1 MIGERLVEDMTDAE
15 RQRAQRV
22 EAVLPALRAAAA
34 EADRTATFPVSHIG
48 LLREAGLLGL
58 VVPEQFGGLG
68 GTLRDLAAATYAM
81 GTACPSTALAYF
93 FHNTSASRG
102 LLPLEAIGAG
112 LFDEAEIPVVRAFAE
127 KVLTRMADGVWLAN
141 FASESVKTSGANITI
156 ATTAHKVDGGWI
168 LNGEK
173 SFGCA
178 TGVADYYLTSA
189 KLEGYSTAE
198 GLATFFVPRDAP
210 GVTVRAPW
218 DGLGMRA
225 TANNGIRLTDVFV
238 ADSEALGIP
247 GAFTKMLTMSRGS
260 FVGNQL
266 AIAAVYTGCAQ
277 RVYDEILTATTTK
290 TFADTGAPIASAP
303 VHQVLFGEMTR
314 DLQTAYLWLRYQLTV
329 ETAEVPFKPK
339 QEVFTQWRLGKGA
352 VTEACFRVALG
363 ALKAGGTSA
372 ASMDGIA
379 GRALRDLAMGLVMT
393 FPAERGMLEVAR
405 IVTEAKANELFAPAP
420 ETPAP
425 SLPPQLPNTSGDST
439 PEPKPASNTSE
450 MESAGIAAETRAMNE
465 TRSATGAPETAGAA
479 AQDRATSEVA
489 R

>member
-1 MIGERLVEDMTDAE
+1 MIGERLVEQMTAAE
-15 RQRAQRV
+15 RDRARRV
-22 EAVLPALRAAAA
+22 ESVLPALRAAAE
-34 EADRTATFPVSHIG
+34 EADRTATFPVSHIA
-48 LLREAGLLGL
+48 LLRDAGLLGL
-58 VVPEQFGGLG
+58 VVPEKFGGLG

-102 LLPLEAIGAG
+102 LLPLEAIDAG
-112 LFDEAEIPVVRAFAE
+112 LFDDAEIPVVRAFAE

-141 FASESVKTSGANITI
+141 FASESVKTSAANITI
-156 ATTAHKVDGGWI
+156 ATTATKIDDGWI

-189 KLEGYSTAE
+189 KLDGYDTAE
-198 GLATFFVPRDAP
+198 GLATFFVPRAAD
-210 GVTVRAPW
+210 GVSVRAPW

-225 TANNGIRLTDVFV
+225 TANNGIRLDNVFIP
-238 ADSEALGIP
+238 DDEALGVP

-290 TFADTGAPIASAP
+290 TFADTGEPIASSP

-314 DLQTAYLWLRYQLTV
+314 QLETAYLWLRYQLAV

-339 QEVFTQWRLGKGA
+339 QEVFAQWRLGKGA
-352 VTEACFRVALG
+352 VTEACFQVALG

-372 ASMDGIA
+372 ASMNGVA

-393 FPAERGMLEVAR
+393 FPAERGLLEVAR
-405 IVTEAKANELFAPAP
+405 IVTDARANDLFATAPA
-420 ETPAP
+420 E
-425 SLPPQLPNTSGDST
+425 
-439 PEPKPASNTSE
+439 
-450 MESAGIAAETRAMNE
+450 AAK
-465 TRSATGAPETAGAA
+465 
-479 AQDRATSEVA
+479 
-489 R
+489 

>member
-15 RQRAQRV
+15 RARAERV
-22 EAVLPALRAAAA
+22 DAVLPALRDAAE
-34 EADRTATFPVSHIG
+34 EADRRAEFPAAHLA

-58 VVPEQFGGLG
+58 VVPEKFGGLG

-102 LLPLEAIGAG
+102 LLPLEAIDAG
-112 LFDEAEIPVVRAFAE
+112 LFADDEIPVVRAFAE
-127 KVLTRMADGVWLAN
+127 KVLTRMAEGHWLAN
-141 FASESVKTSGANITI
+141 FASEAVKTAAANITI
-156 ATTAHKVDGGWI
+156 ATTATKTEGGWI
-168 LNGEK
+168 LKGEK

-189 KLEGYSTAE
+189 KLAGYDTAE

-210 GVTVRAPW
+210 GVSVRAPW

-225 TANNGIRLTDVFV
+225 TANNGIRLDEVFIP
-238 ADSEALGIP
+238 DDEALAVP

-277 RVYDEILTATTTK
+277 RVYDETLTATTKK
-290 TFADTGAPIASAP
+290 TFADTGEPIASAP
-303 VHQVLFGEMTR
+303 VHQVLIAEMTR
-314 DLQTAYLWLRYQLTV
+314 ELHTAYLWLRYQLDI
-329 ETAEVPFKPK
+329 ETAEPPRKPK

-352 VTEACFRVALG
+352 VTEACFRVALT
-363 ALKAGGTSA
+363 AFKAGGTSA
-372 ASMDGIA
+372 AAMNGIA

-405 IVTEAKANELFAPAP
+405 IVTDAKANELFATAPA
-420 ETPAP
+420 
-425 SLPPQLPNTSGDST
+425 
-439 PEPKPASNTSE
+439 K
-450 MESAGIAAETRAMNE
+450 AGR
-465 TRSATGAPETAGAA
+465 
-479 AQDRATSEVA
+479 
-489 R
+489 